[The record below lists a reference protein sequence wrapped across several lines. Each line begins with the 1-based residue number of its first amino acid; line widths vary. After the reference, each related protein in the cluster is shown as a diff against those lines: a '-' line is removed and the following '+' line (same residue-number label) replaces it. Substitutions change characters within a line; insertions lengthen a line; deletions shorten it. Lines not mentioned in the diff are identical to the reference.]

1 MTTKATALLTLLL
14 FAAPGVSSA
23 SIIVDLVDREGNDS
37 GWSVVLADDV
47 HNGVVVDA
55 VTGDYVRIEIAKT
68 FTLPPEGGVFPGN
81 TIAFLQR
88 LDDAGTVATI
98 KITSEIVDGGV
109 VPDGHTFFPGATAGR
124 LCIDVDLAAEDSDFT
139 LEQVPT
145 PEPGTIALLAV
156 GGAIFLVR
164 RRRRRGA

>member
-98 KITSEIVDGGV
+98 QITSEIVTNDTGVDWTDYHWSIDG
-109 VPDGHTFFPGATAGR
+109 PAAAFDAAATDASGFSIDPFTHR
-124 LCIDVDLAAEDSDFT
+124 NIEVLTSPCI
-139 LEQVPT
+139 
-145 PEPGTIALLAV
+145 AV
-156 GGAIFLVR
+156 YPFV
-164 RRRRRGA
+164 